1 MENWGW
7 LAGVGFVGLGLLS
20 YVIVFRL
27 QGGHLDFFVTKL
39 YEGAD
44 GRASFSKFQFL
55 LWTVVILVGIVTIWV
70 ARMIATGDLVSP
82 VDEIPENLL
91 ALLGLSTATSLGAK
105 GVTTLYAKQG
115 LIKKESKDSNASN
128 DRTPPPPELLADDDG
143 VPELA
148 KIQMFLFTLL
158 AMIFFLIAVG
168 QAINQSDQAAIVLPD
183 VDQALLVLMGVSS
196 AGYIGKKFVT
206 RDGTTRAAP
215 TLDAIMPS
223 EVPAGS
229 DTQIMLTGTAFGDG
243 SDGVLGVGPLLVKPS
258 AWSNIDISFKLP
270 TDDLLPAREKPYE
283 VAVIVGGL
291 KSPKQ
296 LLLVV

>member
-1 MENWGW
+1 MENLGW
-7 LAGVGFVGLGLLS
+7 LAGVGFVGLGLFS
-20 YVIVFRL
+20 YVAVFRFRT
-27 QGGHLDFFVTKL
+27 GRLDFFVTKL

-55 LWTVVILVGIVTIWV
+55 VWTVVILVGIVTIAV
-70 ARMIATGDLVSP
+70 ARMIATGDIVSP

-105 GVTTLYAKQG
+105 GVTTLYARQG
-115 LIKKESKDSNASN
+115 LIQKGSKDPN
-128 DRTPPPPELLADDDG
+128 DPQPPSQELLADDDG
-143 VPELA
+143 IPELA
-148 KIQMFLFTLL
+148 KIQLFLFTLL
-158 AMIFFLIAVG
+158 AVIFFLIAVG